1 MLKRLTPRRTVNG
14 LLLWV
19 SYHLSRAVRKPLVWG
34 KPISLSVEPT
44 TACNLGCPE
53 CPSGLKQFSRP
64 TGNLKPDFF
73 KNILGQ
79 VKGHVAYM
87 TFYFQGEPFIHPK
100 FLELIAMAHEAG
112 LYTATSTN
120 AHFLHPENAR
130 KTIESG
136 IDRVTVSIDGATQET
151 YEQYRINGT
160 LTQAQEGVS
169 NLVSARREAGKSGPL
184 IILQCLV
191 VRPNE
196 HEIDDM
202 LAMGKRLGVD
212 EVRFK
217 TAQVYDY
224 KHGNPLIPENPKYS
238 RYRQLSDGTWA
249 IKNKLLNQCWRMWS
263 GAVLTWD
270 GRVVPCCFDK
280 DATHEMGDLAKTPFA
295 TVWKGGAY
303 QQFRKALLTSRSS
316 IDICTNCT
324 EGTKV
329 WSEV

>member
-1 MLKRLTPRRTVNG
+1 ML
-14 LLLWV
+14 
-19 SYHLSRAVRKPLVWG
+19 
-34 KPISLSVEPT
+34 
-44 TACNLGCPE
+44 
-53 CPSGLKQFSRP
+53 
-64 TGNLKPDFF
+64 D
-73 KNILGQ
+73 Q
-79 VKGHVAYM
+79 VKSHVAYM

-100 FLELIAMAHEAG
+100 FLELIALANAAG

-120 AHFLHPENAR
+120 AHFLHPDNAK
-130 KTIESG
+130 KTVESG
-136 IDRVTVSIDGATQET
+136 LDRVIVSIDGATQET
-151 YEQYRINGT
+151 YEQYRVHGT
-160 LTQAQEGVS
+160 LSKAQEGVR
-169 NLVSARREAGKSGPL
+169 NLIAARDQAGTHHPFV
-184 IILQCLV
+184 ILQCLV

-196 HEIDDM
+196 HEIEAM
-202 LAMGKRLGVD
+202 LAMGKELGVD

-224 KHGNPLIPENPKYS
+224 KHGNPLIPHNPKYS

-280 DATHEMGDLAKTPFA
+280 DATHQMGDMAQTPFRRI
-295 TVWKGGAY
+295 WKGAAY
-303 QQFRKALLTSRSS
+303 QHFRTALLTSRSS

-329 WSEV
+329 WSES